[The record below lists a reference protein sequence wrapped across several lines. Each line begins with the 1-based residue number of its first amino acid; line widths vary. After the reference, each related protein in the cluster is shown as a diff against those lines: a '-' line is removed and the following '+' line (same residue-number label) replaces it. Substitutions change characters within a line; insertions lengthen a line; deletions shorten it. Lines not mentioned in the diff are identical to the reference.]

1 MFRGLQTGRVDD
13 KYRLKFPAFVQK
25 KLSELY
31 GREEQDG
38 DEKRVIIDVFI
49 TSLDGKE
56 MKIYPI
62 REWEKVERTLAEKSA
77 GGNTGDGL
85 MKNKFSFL
93 ANHYGAE
100 QSLDN
105 QGRILIPVPLREGS
119 GVGCEIKMFWQ
130 GNHLLALNEE
140 NYDKKMARNALSSEE
155 MSFAADLGF

>member
-25 KLSELY
+25 KLSDTY
-31 GREEQDG
+31 GSG
-38 DEKRVIIDVFI
+38 DVFI

-56 MKIYPI
+56 IKIYPLS
-62 REWEKVERTLAEKSA
+62 EWERVERTLAEKSSD
-77 GGNTGDGL
+77 GNSEDGKR
-85 MKNKFSFL
+85 KNKFLFL

-119 GVGCEIKMFWQ
+119 GVGCEIKMVWQ
-130 GNHLLALNEE
+130 ANHLLALNEE
-140 NYDKKMARNALSSEE
+140 NYAQKMTQHGLSEDERSY
-155 MSFAADLGF
+155 AANLGF